1 MEIAASSIAF
11 VQAGVGT
18 GKAIIRAIRMWEQ
31 VKQLPNDLRA
41 RLKRLESL
49 EPMLRHIESDFAKYP
64 ELRFHPTAQQCL
76 AYAMEVEA
84 TMKSHVEKLEGK
96 IQKPSSNFRKRVN
109 SLKIITLKKEEISM
123 LESEL
128 AWAMES
134 LQLAI
139 TYFHMA
145 KTEISEQ
152 LVIKQTSDRIREYSI
167 ACQEDVVNKT
177 AQAVVNMIKTREEAD
192 PKVIDA
198 GSEKV
203 LPAPSKRIPT
213 MVMKSG
219 AFGRYSF
226 QRSRSNDGWT
236 ASLQIPWSQCV
247 RELRWTGW
255 QYRFHSYN
263 IKPDSS
269 PVFETVRNGDLRR
282 LVNLFKTGEAT
293 PFDRNES
300 GKSLLY
306 VAAKYERLEV
316 CQVLIQQG
324 VLADDER
331 ESYGGTPIDVIVRS
345 RTNLKRKD
353 DANHQAIVSLFRN
366 AAQTTLTLTLERL
379 FTFMAEY
386 TYGDEYIRVYY
397 SQFLTDYQTR
407 FSLSDRLEA
416 VRLAAFI
423 VREDTTYLNL
433 LSSDHT
439 ISPSDVERSDECG
452 FSLLHSAAI
461 ATGIRLA
468 DELQFD
474 RRILRPRTYTSA
486 WSDVIIKTVRS
497 LLNTTSLCHVET
509 VVPWDWF
516 VVPVWKATPLI
527 SLLGGALCR
536 VSPHLPVEEWDD
548 VFQAVLKQWLQDLVS
563 AGVDLLAYGE
573 QESDTMRF
581 THPEVKGAFDSDA
594 INLSRKV
601 VRNPLQA
608 CSEPGWM
615 TKVERA
621 FDRSDRYWKPVRI
634 ISIDYGSDV
643 DDWRV
648 HWVVEVEAFAGEFWR
663 VVESPRVVMPGSWID

>member
-18 GKAIIRAIRMWEQ
+18 GKAIVRAIRMWEQ
-31 VKQLPNDLRA
+31 VKQLPNDLKA

-76 AYAMEVEA
+76 AYAIEVEA
-84 TMKSHVEKLEGK
+84 TMKSHVEKLESK
-96 IQKPSSNFRKRVN
+96 IQKPSSNFRRRVN

-152 LVIKQTSDRIREYSI
+152 LVIQQTSDRIREHSI
-167 ACQEDVVNKT
+167 ACQEDVVKKT
-177 AQAVVNMIKTREEAD
+177 AQAVVNMIKTQEGVE
-192 PKVIDA
+192 PTVVDA
-198 GSEKV
+198 GSEKMLSATPKR
-203 LPAPSKRIPT
+203 LPNMSLKSK
-213 MVMKSG
+213 S
-219 AFGRYSF
+219 FGQYSF
-226 QRSRSNDGWT
+226 QRSRSNGGWT
-236 ASLQIPWSQCV
+236 ASLQVPWSQCV

-255 QYRFHSYN
+255 QYCFHSYN
-263 IKPDSS
+263 IRPDFS
-269 PVFETVRNGDLRR
+269 PVFKTVKKGDLTR
-282 LVNLFKTGEAT
+282 LMNLFKMGEAT
-293 PFDRNES
+293 PFDKNES
-300 GKSLLY
+300 GHSLLY
-306 VAAKYERLEV
+306 IAADNERLEI
-316 CQVLIQQG
+316 CQALIQQG

-345 RTNLKRKD
+345 RTNFERHD
-353 DANHQAIVSLFRN
+353 DANHRAIVSLFRN

-397 SQFLTDYQTR
+397 SKFLTDYHSR
-407 FSLSDRLEA
+407 FSISDRAEA

-433 LSSDHT
+433 LSPDYT
-439 ISPSDVERSDECG
+439 ISPRDVEKSAECG

-474 RRILRPRTYTSA
+474 PRILRPRTYTSA
-486 WSDVIIKTVRS
+486 WSDIIIKTVRS
-497 LLNTTSLCHVET
+497 LPNTMNLCHVET

-536 VSPHLPVEEWDD
+536 LSPHLPLEEWDN
-548 VFQAVLKQWLQDLVS
+548 VFQAVLKQWLRDLVS
-563 AGVDLLAYGE
+563 AGVDLLTYGE
-573 QESDTMRF
+573 QESKTMRF

-608 CSEPGWM
+608 CSRPGWM
-615 TKVERA
+615 TTAESA
-621 FDRSDRYWKPVRI
+621 FDRSDRYWTPVRI
-634 ISIDYGSDV
+634 ISIDYGPNV

-648 HWVVEVEAFAGEFWR
+648 HWIIEIEAFAGEFWR